1 MSRRGSDERGLGF
14 SLLELVIVIA
24 IIAVLLALL
33 TPVFRQALEQAQ
45 GLAGK

>member
-1 MSRRGSDERGLGF
+1 MGRRRSRERGLGF
-14 SLLELVIVIA
+14 SLLELLMVIA
-24 IIAVLLALL
+24 IIVVLLALL